1 MNLNTTVRNSHCFNL
16 PDPVFQTA
24 SERFTRN
31 LITTVIN
38 ILVAPNAIIANVLIL
53 VAIINCSRLRS
64 PSNLLIASLALSD
77 VLVGLT
83 TQPGYISYR
92 LLENQHQGVPC
103 YAMVLYIVAFYICF
117 GVSCMTLTAISFERF
132 VAVRFPGI
140 YTTVF
145 SRKRIVE
152 YVIGIW
158 TVNILLSVLQ
168 WAKINQ
174 EVRDNFKHNFRLLS
188 INLKRQ
194 REAKLA
200 KDISLVA
207 GVYLIF
213 NFPVLL
219 VTFYHQILGLK
230 LEKYNFAQTHSF
242 VFGKF
247 DIFVKKS
254 MMARNNL
261 TGGGV
266 QMETFQELLCSPSS
280 VGGLPKQSNHLA
292 VVNMILS
299 LTAILGNSLIL
310 VSLRKECY
318 LHPPS
323 KLLYRCLATTDLL
336 VGLISQPLFAI
347 YWISIAN
354 EHWNLCRYIRDGAL
368 VTSYAFCCVSLF
380 TMMSI
385 SVDRLLALLLGLR
398 YKQTVTL
405 KRTSI
410 ILAAV
415 SVLSG
420 VAALCYI
427 LDYRITLWFGYI
439 YIPSCLMISVVSYTK
454 IFRTLI
460 HHQVQVRLQSSQP
473 NSLNISRY
481 RKAVYSALLVQLALV
496 VCYTPY
502 IIIEIVIVE
511 GNRKTFSSHLSVI
524 RGIAATLVYSNSTLN
539 PFLYCWKINEVRQAV
554 EQTIR
559 QTLCRPW
566 KFLISHITCNKRE
579 LDMFLS
585 TRHLKE
591 TDISESKR
599 PTFASDKSTKGSHF
613 NCWEFSNPCCPS

>member
-1 MNLNTTVRNSHCFNL
+1 
-16 PDPVFQTA
+16 
-24 SERFTRN
+24 
-31 LITTVIN
+31 
-38 ILVAPNAIIANVLIL
+38 
-53 VAIINCSRLRS
+53 
-64 PSNLLIASLALSD
+64 
-77 VLVGLT
+77 
-83 TQPGYISYR
+83 
-92 LLENQHQGVPC
+92 
-103 YAMVLYIVAFYICF
+103 
-117 GVSCMTLTAISFERF
+117 
-132 VAVRFPGI
+132 
-140 YTTVF
+140 
-145 SRKRIVE
+145 
-152 YVIGIW
+152 
-158 TVNILLSVLQ
+158 
-168 WAKINQ
+168 
-174 EVRDNFKHNFRLLS
+174 
-188 INLKRQ
+188 
-194 REAKLA
+194 
-200 KDISLVA
+200 
-207 GVYLIF
+207 
-213 NFPVLL
+213 
-219 VTFYHQILGLK
+219 
-230 LEKYNFAQTHSF
+230 
-242 VFGKF
+242 
-247 DIFVKKS
+247 
-254 MMARNNL
+254 
-261 TGGGV
+261 
-266 QMETFQELLCSPSS
+266 METFQELLCSPSS

-292 VVNMILS
+292 VVNVILS

-336 VGLISQPLFAI
+336 IGLISQPLFAI

-427 LDYRITLWFGYI
+427 LDYHITLWFGYI
-439 YIPSCLMISVVSYTK
+439 YIPSCLLISVVSYTK
-454 IFRTLI
+454 IFHTLI

-566 KFLISHITCNKRE
+566 S
-579 LDMFLS
+579 
-585 TRHLKE
+585 
-591 TDISESKR
+591 
-599 PTFASDKSTKGSHF
+599 
-613 NCWEFSNPCCPS
+613 

>member
-1 MNLNTTVRNSHCFNL
+1 
-16 PDPVFQTA
+16 
-24 SERFTRN
+24 
-31 LITTVIN
+31 
-38 ILVAPNAIIANVLIL
+38 
-53 VAIINCSRLRS
+53 
-64 PSNLLIASLALSD
+64 
-77 VLVGLT
+77 
-83 TQPGYISYR
+83 
-92 LLENQHQGVPC
+92 
-103 YAMVLYIVAFYICF
+103 
-117 GVSCMTLTAISFERF
+117 
-132 VAVRFPGI
+132 
-140 YTTVF
+140 
-145 SRKRIVE
+145 
-152 YVIGIW
+152 
-158 TVNILLSVLQ
+158 
-168 WAKINQ
+168 
-174 EVRDNFKHNFRLLS
+174 
-188 INLKRQ
+188 
-194 REAKLA
+194 
-200 KDISLVA
+200 
-207 GVYLIF
+207 
-213 NFPVLL
+213 
-219 VTFYHQILGLK
+219 
-230 LEKYNFAQTHSF
+230 
-242 VFGKF
+242 
-247 DIFVKKS
+247 
-254 MMARNNL
+254 
-261 TGGGV
+261 
-266 QMETFQELLCSPSS
+266 METFQELLCSPSS

-292 VVNMILS
+292 VVNVILS

-354 EHWNLCRYIRDGAL
+354 EHWNLCRYIRDATL

-439 YIPSCLMISVVSYTK
+439 YIPSCLLISVVSYTK
-454 IFRTLI
+454 IFHTLI

-502 IIIEIVIVE
+502 IIVEIVIVE
-511 GNRKTFSSHLSVI
+511 GSTKTFSSHLSVI

-566 KFLISHITCNKRE
+566 S
-579 LDMFLS
+579 
-585 TRHLKE
+585 
-591 TDISESKR
+591 
-599 PTFASDKSTKGSHF
+599 
-613 NCWEFSNPCCPS
+613 

>member
-1 MNLNTTVRNSHCFNL
+1 
-16 PDPVFQTA
+16 
-24 SERFTRN
+24 
-31 LITTVIN
+31 
-38 ILVAPNAIIANVLIL
+38 
-53 VAIINCSRLRS
+53 
-64 PSNLLIASLALSD
+64 
-77 VLVGLT
+77 
-83 TQPGYISYR
+83 
-92 LLENQHQGVPC
+92 
-103 YAMVLYIVAFYICF
+103 
-117 GVSCMTLTAISFERF
+117 
-132 VAVRFPGI
+132 
-140 YTTVF
+140 
-145 SRKRIVE
+145 
-152 YVIGIW
+152 
-158 TVNILLSVLQ
+158 
-168 WAKINQ
+168 
-174 EVRDNFKHNFRLLS
+174 
-188 INLKRQ
+188 
-194 REAKLA
+194 
-200 KDISLVA
+200 
-207 GVYLIF
+207 
-213 NFPVLL
+213 
-219 VTFYHQILGLK
+219 
-230 LEKYNFAQTHSF
+230 
-242 VFGKF
+242 
-247 DIFVKKS
+247 

-292 VVNMILS
+292 VVNVILS
-299 LTAILGNSLIL
+299 LSAILGNSLIL

-354 EHWNLCRYIRDGAL
+354 EHWNLCRYIRDAAL
-368 VTSYAFCCVSLF
+368 VTSYAFCCLSLF

-427 LDYRITLWFGYI
+427 LDYHITLWFGYI
-439 YIPSCLMISVVSYTK
+439 YIPSCLLISVVSYTK
-454 IFRTLI
+454 IFHTLI

-502 IIIEIVIVE
+502 IIVEIVIVE

-566 KFLISHITCNKRE
+566 S
-579 LDMFLS
+579 
-585 TRHLKE
+585 
-591 TDISESKR
+591 
-599 PTFASDKSTKGSHF
+599 
-613 NCWEFSNPCCPS
+613 

>member
-1 MNLNTTVRNSHCFNL
+1 
-16 PDPVFQTA
+16 
-24 SERFTRN
+24 
-31 LITTVIN
+31 
-38 ILVAPNAIIANVLIL
+38 
-53 VAIINCSRLRS
+53 
-64 PSNLLIASLALSD
+64 
-77 VLVGLT
+77 
-83 TQPGYISYR
+83 
-92 LLENQHQGVPC
+92 
-103 YAMVLYIVAFYICF
+103 
-117 GVSCMTLTAISFERF
+117 
-132 VAVRFPGI
+132 
-140 YTTVF
+140 
-145 SRKRIVE
+145 
-152 YVIGIW
+152 
-158 TVNILLSVLQ
+158 
-168 WAKINQ
+168 
-174 EVRDNFKHNFRLLS
+174 
-188 INLKRQ
+188 
-194 REAKLA
+194 
-200 KDISLVA
+200 
-207 GVYLIF
+207 
-213 NFPVLL
+213 
-219 VTFYHQILGLK
+219 
-230 LEKYNFAQTHSF
+230 
-242 VFGKF
+242 
-247 DIFVKKS
+247 

-292 VVNMILS
+292 VVNVILS

-354 EHWNLCRYIRDGAL
+354 EHWNLCRYIRDAAL
-368 VTSYAFCCVSLF
+368 VTSYAFCCLSLF

-427 LDYRITLWFGYI
+427 LDYHITLWFGYI
-439 YIPSCLMISVVSYTK
+439 YIPSCLLISVVSYTK
-454 IFRTLI
+454 IFHTLI

-502 IIIEIVIVE
+502 IIVEIVIVE

-566 KFLISHITCNKRE
+566 S
-579 LDMFLS
+579 
-585 TRHLKE
+585 
-591 TDISESKR
+591 
-599 PTFASDKSTKGSHF
+599 
-613 NCWEFSNPCCPS
+613 

>member
-1 MNLNTTVRNSHCFNL
+1 
-16 PDPVFQTA
+16 
-24 SERFTRN
+24 
-31 LITTVIN
+31 
-38 ILVAPNAIIANVLIL
+38 
-53 VAIINCSRLRS
+53 
-64 PSNLLIASLALSD
+64 
-77 VLVGLT
+77 
-83 TQPGYISYR
+83 
-92 LLENQHQGVPC
+92 
-103 YAMVLYIVAFYICF
+103 
-117 GVSCMTLTAISFERF
+117 
-132 VAVRFPGI
+132 
-140 YTTVF
+140 
-145 SRKRIVE
+145 
-152 YVIGIW
+152 
-158 TVNILLSVLQ
+158 
-168 WAKINQ
+168 
-174 EVRDNFKHNFRLLS
+174 
-188 INLKRQ
+188 
-194 REAKLA
+194 
-200 KDISLVA
+200 
-207 GVYLIF
+207 
-213 NFPVLL
+213 
-219 VTFYHQILGLK
+219 
-230 LEKYNFAQTHSF
+230 
-242 VFGKF
+242 
-247 DIFVKKS
+247 
-254 MMARNNL
+254 
-261 TGGGV
+261 
-266 QMETFQELLCSPSS
+266 METFQELLCSPSS

-292 VVNMILS
+292 VVNVILS

-336 VGLISQPLFAI
+336 IGLISQPLFAI

-354 EHWNLCRYIRDGAL
+354 EHWNLCRYIRDAAL
-368 VTSYAFCCVSLF
+368 VTSYAFCCLSLF

-427 LDYRITLWFGYI
+427 LDYHITLWFGYI
-439 YIPSCLMISVVSYTK
+439 YIPSCLLISVVSYTK
-454 IFRTLI
+454 IFHTLI

-502 IIIEIVIVE
+502 IIVEIVIVE

-524 RGIAATLVYSNSTLN
+524 RGIAVTLVYSNSTLN

-566 KFLISHITCNKRE
+566 S
-579 LDMFLS
+579 
-585 TRHLKE
+585 
-591 TDISESKR
+591 
-599 PTFASDKSTKGSHF
+599 
-613 NCWEFSNPCCPS
+613 